1 MLILMLLVVRTIM
14 LVVRNTWLK
23 ASNNMFDSTTSP
35 TIKKIGIINSNSKI
49 ADDTPILSVLREY
62 QYC

>member
-1 MLILMLLVVRTIM
+1 MLILMLLVVRTIL

-23 ASNNMFDSTTSP
+23 ASNNMFDGTTTP
-35 TIKKIGIINSNSKI
+35 TIKKIRIIKSNSNI
-49 ADDTPILSVLREY
+49 TDDTPILSVLREY